1 MSQFASEKLLW
12 TCADLIFSKH
22 SLSTVCS
29 YKAVLIFPFFTFL
42 AKCIMFLVSL
52 FKSLGNGKSIQAPAW
67 SSAHV
72 IWKTAFILNGNI
84 LQAFTGSQNYLE
96 GRYEEMRIKAF
107 WSVLASETKNEFC
120 HLIFFFEPW
129 NGNAGRLQ
137 AIMMLRW
144 RKCIWQWTRWKCL
157 RLSFFQSSYICLNS
171 KETSNILIKQK
182 EKWSIESKQNIWIQV
197 SVPAWSSFSQ

>member
-120 HLIFFFEPW
+120 HLIFFFFW
-129 NGNAGRLQ
+129 A
-137 AIMMLRW
+137 M
-144 RKCIWQWTRWKCL
+144 KWKCWQTPGYYDVEMKKMYMAVNKVKML
-157 RLSFFQSSYICLNS
+157 KAFFFP
-171 KETSNILIKQK
+171 E
-182 EKWSIESKQNIWIQV
+182 
-197 SVPAWSSFSQ
+197 